1 MKNKNL
7 LTALNLSPQLNLDDL
22 QPCLTFLL
30 YIQHFILFPYYLKI
44 YFISL
49 TLQIP
54 FKCSTHS
61 QLESL
66 FLTSLVGQKLSEKNY
81 VTLVR
86 KLNWHPVQR
95 PPQIVI
101 GTNGFF
107 LPTFI
112 SFNSN
117 KITEDKVQECYGS
130 SLIVTELYS
139 YFSVLLILINC
150 LYPQVWLTGTK
161 WLQDFQSRFPGRKWK
176 GKERSTQLQ
185 KNQIPL
191 KTFARS
197 RNSFPLILYHH
208 PILMEVWVQDSP
220 NSIVILCVSKMGRMH
235 IRQATSNLYDNFLLC
250 KIFTLD
256 LCQKSNKWYNFDW
269 QYKVFE
275 RWVVLSNWSGRAFF
289 WRDGI

>member
-7 LTALNLSPQLNLDDL
+7 LTALNLNPLLNLDDL
-22 QPCLTFLL
+22 QHCLTFLL
-30 YIQHFILFPYYLKI
+30 YVQNFILFPYYPKI

-49 TLQIP
+49 ILQTP

-66 FLTSLVGQKLSEKNY
+66 FLTSLVGQKLSEKND

-112 SFNSN
+112 FFYSN
-117 KITEDKVQECYGS
+117 KISEDKVQECYGS

-139 YFSVLLILINC
+139 FYFSVLLILINC
-150 LYPQVWLTGTK
+150 LYPQVWLTGPK
-161 WLQDFQSRFPGRKWK
+161 WLQDFQSRFPGSKWK

-191 KTFARS
+191 KTFAKS
-197 RNSFPLILYHH
+197 RNSVPLTLYHH
-208 PILMEVWVQDSP
+208 PIL
-220 NSIVILCVSKMGRMH
+220 I
-235 IRQATSNLYDNFLLC
+235 
-250 KIFTLD
+250 
-256 LCQKSNKWYNFDW
+256 
-269 QYKVFE
+269 
-275 RWVVLSNWSGRAFF
+275 
-289 WRDGI
+289 